1 MMRMREIGDIARE
14 LGVDAGTLRQWERR
28 YGVPPAQ
35 RDARGRRLYDDRQVA
50 ELRRILAF
58 VDLGE
63 RAHLAHVQEPAT
75 TPLRCLRVRLTP
87 ASDAPG
93 RARRAVSEL
102 LARSNGPGR
111 PFSVELVASELVK
124 NAVVYGSRSDPI
136 ELDLEVHQGWIEL
149 RVSNTGAPMRMKG
162 LRRTRRA
169 GGRGLEI
176 MDALAWGWSIDT
188 GPLGTTISARIPFV
202 EGGDK
207 RLPAPAN
214 GYGTRMTRTSRGAT
228 GALGRRQAEKVGD
241 GARGAGKH

>member
-1 MMRMREIGDIARE
+1 MRELGNIARE
-14 LGVDAGTLRQWERR
+14 LGVDAATLRQWERQ

-35 RDARGRRLYDDRQVA
+35 RDVRGRRLYDDRQVA

-58 VDLGE
+58 VELGE
-63 RAHLAHVQEPAT
+63 RAHLAHVQKPAT
-75 TPLRCLRVRLTP
+75 APLRCLRLRLTP

-102 LARSNGPGR
+102 LGSSNGPER

-202 EGGDK
+202 EGGAE
-207 RLPAPAN
+207 RLASPAN
-214 GYGTRMTRTSRGAT
+214 GYGTRMTRTSRAAIAT
-228 GALGRRQAEKVGD
+228 AERRQVENVGD
-241 GARGAGKH
+241 GARRARKH